1 MERRPRQT
9 PKRSRSSGRSS
20 PRSVPPLEDAGNV
33 FVNDAFG
40 TAHRAHSSVVGVDH
54 KWRVAGHLMKKE
66 LDFFQK
72 VMENPQRPFLVIIG
86 GSKVADKIKLINSM
100 IDKADEIIIG
110 GGMGYTFLKK
120 IYGIPIG
127 KSLFDAEGYKHI
139 DEMLEKAKKK
149 GVPMH
154 FVKDI
159 VCAKEFKND
168 TEARVF
174 DIKTGIEDGWEGMDG
189 GPLTIKDRSE
199 VIARA
204 KTIMWNGPTGVIE
217 FPQFRKSSAA
227 LLQDIIKQTK
237 KGAISVVGGGDSV
250 SLVHAEKAEDK
261 LSHVSTGGGASLE
274 LMEGAEL
281 PGVKHLSDISEIK

>member
-1 MERRPRQT
+1 
-9 PKRSRSSGRSS
+9 
-20 PRSVPPLEDAGNV
+20 
-33 FVNDAFG
+33 
-40 TAHRAHSSVVGVDH
+40 
-54 KWRVAGHLMKKE
+54 MKKE

-72 VMENPQRPFLVIIG
+72 VMDNPQRPFLVIIG
-86 GSKVADKIKLINSM
+86 GSKVADKIKLINNM

-120 IYGIPIG
+120 IYNIPIG
-127 KSLFDAEGYKHI
+127 RSLFDAEGFKHI
-139 DEMLEKAKKK
+139 DEILEKAKRK
-149 GVPMH
+149 GVKMH

-174 DIKTGIEDGWEGMDG
+174 DVKTGIEDGWEGMDG
-189 GPLTIKDRSE
+189 GPISIKERTE
-199 VIARA
+199 VISRA

-217 FPQFRKSSAA
+217 FPQFRKSSSA
-227 LLQDIIKQTK
+227 LLKDIIEQTK

-250 SLVHAEKAEDK
+250 SLVQAEKAEDK

-274 LMEGAEL
+274 LMEGTEL
-281 PGVKHLSDISEIK
+281 PGVKHLTNADEIK